1 MVAWHHRFT
10 GHELG
15 QTLGDGE
22 GQRSL
27 ACCSSRGHKEL
38 DMIWQLNNN
47 TQAWSELKSV
57 WPWSLCWLNFLKL
70 CLSSLTGVIKLCSYK
85 TTQKEFPGGLVVSIL
100 GFYCRGLQFNIW
112 SGNWDPASH
121 MVRKKTK
128 INKQD
133 HTDIHTCPRKH
144 ISEGA
149 RIQPIFCCSPFSC
162 FSFFLL
168 CSLRKTISLL
178 GLIIIRHRV
187 ESWPSKGGYLRSRFN
202 PGLTSWAWWWVQ
214 VLWEADPEALKH
226 KCLCGT
232 CRAEWWESTEV
243 TQERGGVL
251 LNQGRVE
258 VIPWEKPSTKYMP
271 RIWSP
276 EVRGTEVFIHQLS
289 VTSWGLLLGMCPWS
303 FSARSVPGKNNLP
316 QF

>member
-85 TTQKEFPGGLVVSIL
+85 TTEKEFPGGLVVSIL

-121 MVRKKTK
+121 MVRKKNK
-128 INKQD
+128 NKQTKPHR
-133 HTDIHTCPRKH
+133 HTHMPKEAHQWGCQDPAHLLL
-144 ISEGA
+144 
-149 RIQPIFCCSPFSC
+149 

-168 CSLRKTISLL
+168 
-178 GLIIIRHRV
+178 
-187 ESWPSKGGYLRSRFN
+187 
-202 PGLTSWAWWWVQ
+202 
-214 VLWEADPEALKH
+214 
-226 KCLCGT
+226 
-232 CRAEWWESTEV
+232 
-243 TQERGGVL
+243 
-251 LNQGRVE
+251 
-258 VIPWEKPSTKYMP
+258 
-271 RIWSP
+271 
-276 EVRGTEVFIHQLS
+276 
-289 VTSWGLLLGMCPWS
+289 
-303 FSARSVPGKNNLP
+303 
-316 QF
+316 